1 MIWIKIKY
9 RFYLF
14 INTLL
19 FKIGFANWLLK
30 TRYGERIIVFHGI
43 DEVGETK
50 YNSRFHSVHFFEK
63 FIQYATTNY
72 NVISLDD
79 FYNKKFKPNTLNI
92 VITFDDGYLNNY
104 KNAVPVLEKYT
115 VPATFFITTI
125 SNNADF
131 LWPDFLDLVSFYTS
145 KSEILFENNQYSKN
159 NKNEFIYKGIS
170 LKNKCKNLS
179 YREIQPLFSIFEE
192 EWKHIQSKPLR
203 DYWKLVNEKQIKEI
217 EKNPLFTIGSHS
229 YTHANLAEISVED
242 AKLEILK
249 GKEILESICEKSISE
264 FAFPFG
270 TYNSELVS
278 FCKEI
283 GFNKVL
289 LLDYNSAHDKK
300 DLSLKNRFVMN
311 PHVNFKMQIMY
322 LLKGKYI

>member
-9 RFYLF
+9 RFHLF

-19 FKIGFANWLLK
+19 FRIGFANQLLK
-30 TRYGERIIVFHGI
+30 NRYGERIIVFHGI

-50 YNSRFHSVHFFEK
+50 YNSRFHSVEFFEK
-63 FIQYATTNY
+63 FIQYAETNY
-72 NVISLDD
+72 NVISLED

-92 VITFDDGYLNNY
+92 ALTFDDGYLNNY
-104 KNAVPVLEKYT
+104 KYAVPILEKFS
-115 VPATFFITTI
+115 VPATFFITTVQDK
-125 SNNADF
+125 ATF
-131 LWPDFLDLVSFYTS
+131 LWPDFLDLVSFFTT
-145 KSEILFENNQYSKN
+145 KKEIIFENKPYRKN
-159 NKNEFIYKGIS
+159 KKNEFFHNGIS
-170 LKNKCKNLS
+170 LKNTCKKVPFNKI
-179 YREIQPLFSIFEE
+179 EPLFVLFEE
-192 EWKHIQSKPLR
+192 EWKYIQSKPLQ
-203 DYWKLVNEKQIKEI
+203 DCWELVNEKQIKEI
-217 EKNPLFTIGSHS
+217 EKNPLFTIGSHG
-229 YTHANLAEISVED
+229 YTHANLAEISMED

-249 GKEILESICEKSISE
+249 GKEILESICKKSISE

-289 LLDYNSAHDKK
+289 LLDYNSAPDKK

-322 LLKGKYI
+322 LLNGKYV